1 MTEFHRYGGEERP
14 GRIFT
19 GLLVLGLVLV
29 ALASGARAAP
39 GPQLSL
45 SEEDGYGRMIFAFAG
60 PIPGYRVSTNAGILV
75 IGFDKPFNAD
85 LETFTRQMPRYV
97 TMARLDG
104 DRRTLRLA
112 LAADF
117 WLDTKTAE
125 NSLYVDL
132 MPPEWTAAAPPL
144 PADVVNRI
152 AAARDARR
160 KAEDAALAAK
170 AQGIV
175 EPGVPVPDLSVRV
188 VARDGITRL
197 VFDWNRPVLYSL
209 VQRQGLATI
218 TFDRT
223 ARVDLSDLRVNP
235 PPYLSHA
242 SAVEHEGR
250 LAVILTL
257 KPGVLVNDF
266 REDMSVVLDLKAKQ
280 EDGVVPQAKAAAA
293 ELIAMDARAGPGP
306 KTILP
311 QAAAPET
318 QAEKEAVAG
327 PSLSHEDEDGV
338 DGERAA
344 SARAGIGANLLP
356 EGMRPEGKAVVRIE
370 PTRSGSDIVIDW
382 PEPVGAAVFERADR
396 LWIVFDSSLPLDLS
410 GVTPP
415 VAGFLGMPE
424 RVAVDGGTALVVPLH
439 EPVLVGALEEGA
451 SWHISAGETLATT
464 GRPVAISRNW
474 QDDGRGNVIFDLKAT
489 RKILSFT
496 DPQVRDTIMVA
507 TARGPV
513 QAVQTPR
520 SFVEFQALQ
529 TAQGV
534 AIVPVADDVNVA
546 AAPDNVI
553 VSRSGG
559 LTLSAGDRH
568 DGENGTPEGVS
579 VANVSAPAEM
589 NFAAWRQAP
598 GESFTARRQYFFARL
613 AEAKSEDIARA
624 QFDYGRFLLGFGLAP
639 EAGAT
644 FDAAAAADASYMADP
659 AFRAA
664 RGVARVLSGRYVEGI
679 RDLSGDRLEN
689 APQAAVWRGLAR
701 AELGHWEAARE
712 QFGLAGAIADAF
724 DTHLS
729 VRFRVR
735 AVDAALRGGD
745 VQMAQHY
752 AEGLHAGPEDRAG
765 NGEILLA
772 GARVADARGYA
783 AEALKG
789 YDLAIASGYPPV
801 AAAARFGKAE
811 LQYKAGTL
819 NEADFAKELDS
830 LRFAWRGGF
839 LELDVLTRL
848 AALRLESGDIG
859 EALKLMRVAT
869 SNYPDS
875 DQAHRMNIRMSDIFA
890 DYFLSEAADKMPPVQ
905 ALAFFDD
912 FKDLTPV
919 GRKGDEMIR
928 HLAER
933 LVDVDLLSQAEH
945 LLDYQVANRL
955 HGGIAKA
962 QVAARLASIYLA
974 DQKPLQALAA
984 LRATRQNLLPEA
996 LAARRVLLEARAL
1009 AETRQYDNALDLLE
1023 TKTSDLANRL
1033 RADILWS
1040 GGRWAEAGPA
1050 IEVLLGTVWK
1060 ANEPLSDDDRLLVM
1074 RGAIAYSL
1082 AGEEAGLSR
1091 FRAKFGEGMNASA
1104 DAAAFAVV
1112 SEPVVQQGVAFR
1124 EMAGRIASID
1134 TLDRFLASLKAGE
1147 DVVALN

>member
-1 MTEFHRYGGEERP
+1 M
-14 GRIFT
+14 
-19 GLLVLGLVLV
+19 
-29 ALASGARAAP
+29 
-39 GPQLSL
+39 
-45 SEEDGYGRMIFAFAG
+45 
-60 PIPGYRVSTNAGILV
+60 
-75 IGFDKPFNAD
+75 
-85 LETFTRQMPRYV
+85 
-97 TMARLDG
+97 
-104 DRRTLRLA
+104 
-112 LAADF
+112 
-117 WLDTKTAE
+117 
-125 NSLYVDL
+125 
-132 MPPEWTAAAPPL
+132 
-144 PADVVNRI
+144 
-152 AAARDARR
+152 
-160 KAEDAALAAK
+160 
-170 AQGIV
+170 
-175 EPGVPVPDLSVRV
+175 
-188 VARDGITRL
+188 
-197 VFDWNRPVLYSL
+197 
-209 VQRQGLATI
+209 
-218 TFDRT
+218 
-223 ARVDLSDLRVNP
+223 
-235 PPYLSHA
+235 
-242 SAVEHEGR
+242 
-250 LAVILTL
+250 
-257 KPGVLVNDF
+257 
-266 REDMSVVLDLKAKQ
+266 
-280 EDGVVPQAKAAAA
+280 
-293 ELIAMDARAGPGP
+293 
-306 KTILP
+306 
-311 QAAAPET
+311 
-318 QAEKEAVAG
+318 
-327 PSLSHEDEDGV
+327 
-338 DGERAA
+338 
-344 SARAGIGANLLP
+344 
-356 EGMRPEGKAVVRIE
+356 
-370 PTRSGSDIVIDW
+370 
-382 PEPVGAAVFERADR
+382 
-396 LWIVFDSSLPLDLS
+396 
-410 GVTPP
+410 
-415 VAGFLGMPE
+415 
-424 RVAVDGGTALVVPLH
+424 
-439 EPVLVGALEEGA
+439 
-451 SWHISAGETLATT
+451 
-464 GRPVAISRNW
+464 
-474 QDDGRGNVIFDLKAT
+474 
-489 RKILSFT
+489 
-496 DPQVRDTIMVA
+496 
-507 TARGPV
+507 
-513 QAVQTPR
+513 
-520 SFVEFQALQ
+520 
-529 TAQGV
+529 
-534 AIVPVADDVNVA
+534 
-546 AAPDNVI
+546 
-553 VSRSGG
+553 
-559 LTLSAGDRH
+559 
-568 DGENGTPEGVS
+568 
-579 VANVSAPAEM
+579 ANVSAPAEM

-933 LVDVDLLSQAEH
+933 L
-945 LLDYQVANRL
+945 
-955 HGGIAKA
+955 KA

>member
-1 MTEFHRYGGEERP
+1 E
-14 GRIFT
+14 
-19 GLLVLGLVLV
+19 
-29 ALASGARAAP
+29 
-39 GPQLSL
+39 
-45 SEEDGYGRMIFAFAG
+45 
-60 PIPGYRVSTNAGILV
+60 
-75 IGFDKPFNAD
+75 
-85 LETFTRQMPRYV
+85 
-97 TMARLDG
+97 
-104 DRRTLRLA
+104 
-112 LAADF
+112 
-117 WLDTKTAE
+117 
-125 NSLYVDL
+125 
-132 MPPEWTAAAPPL
+132 
-144 PADVVNRI
+144 
-152 AAARDARR
+152 
-160 KAEDAALAAK
+160 
-170 AQGIV
+170 
-175 EPGVPVPDLSVRV
+175 
-188 VARDGITRL
+188 
-197 VFDWNRPVLYSL
+197 
-209 VQRQGLATI
+209 
-218 TFDRT
+218 
-223 ARVDLSDLRVNP
+223 
-235 PPYLSHA
+235 
-242 SAVEHEGR
+242 
-250 LAVILTL
+250 
-257 KPGVLVNDF
+257 
-266 REDMSVVLDLKAKQ
+266 
-280 EDGVVPQAKAAAA
+280 
-293 ELIAMDARAGPGP
+293 
-306 KTILP
+306 
-311 QAAAPET
+311 
-318 QAEKEAVAG
+318 
-327 PSLSHEDEDGV
+327 
-338 DGERAA
+338 
-344 SARAGIGANLLP
+344 
-356 EGMRPEGKAVVRIE
+356 
-370 PTRSGSDIVIDW
+370 
-382 PEPVGAAVFERADR
+382 
-396 LWIVFDSSLPLDLS
+396 
-410 GVTPP
+410 
-415 VAGFLGMPE
+415 
-424 RVAVDGGTALVVPLH
+424 
-439 EPVLVGALEEGA
+439 
-451 SWHISAGETLATT
+451 
-464 GRPVAISRNW
+464 
-474 QDDGRGNVIFDLKAT
+474 DGRGNVIFDLKAT

-496 DPQVRDTIMVA
+496 DPQVGDKIMVA

-546 AAPDNVI
+546 AGPDNVI

-559 LTLSAGDRH
+559 LTLSAGDRR
-568 DGENGTPEGVS
+568 DGEDGTPEGVS
-579 VANVSAPAEM
+579 VADVSAPGEM

-598 GESFTARRQYFFARL
+598 GESFTERRQYFLARL
-613 AEAKSEDIARA
+613 AEAKSEDIAEA

-639 EAGAT
+639 EACAM
-644 FDAAAAADASYMADP
+644 FDAVAAADTIYVTDP

-664 RGVARVLSGRYVEGI
+664 RGVAEVLSGRYVEGI
-679 RDLSGDRLEN
+679 RDLSGDRLVN

-735 AVDAALRGGD
+735 AADAALRGGD

-752 AEGLHAGPEDRAG
+752 VEGLAADPEDRAG
-765 NGEILLA
+765 NAEILLA
-772 GARVADARGYA
+772 RTRVADARGYA
-783 AEALKG
+783 AEAVKG

-801 AAAARFGKAE
+801 VVAARFGKAE

-819 NEADFAKELDS
+819 NEADFATELNS

-869 SNYPDS
+869 LNFPDS

-905 ALAFFDD
+905 ALAFFDG

-933 LVDVDLLSQAEH
+933 LVEVDLLSQAEH

-996 LAARRVLLEARAL
+996 LAERRVLLEARAL

-1023 TKTSDLANRL
+1023 TKTSDLATRL
-1033 RADILWS
+1033 RADILWD
-1040 GGRWAEAGPA
+1040 GARWAEAGPA
-1050 IEVLLGTVWK
+1050 IEMLLGTIWK
-1060 ANEPLSDDDRLLVM
+1060 ADTPLSDDARLLVM

-1082 AGEEAGLSR
+1082 AGEEVGLSR

-1112 SEPVVQQGVAFR
+1112 SEPIVKQGVAFR

-1134 TLDRFLASLKAGE
+1134 TLERFLASLKTGE